1 MRKENENGAIV
12 VEATISLSVFIFVIF
27 TILSIVNI
35 CYIQAK
41 MSTAL
46 DTAAREISQ
55 YSYLYFK
62 GEFDK
67 KVGSMMAAGTD
78 AGAKVD
84 TIAKGVG
91 DFIDAFK
98 KGDMSNTIN
107 QGKESYDSIKG
118 SIDEI
123 VKDPKAFALGVAKGG
138 LAALIG
144 DGQNAATR
152 ELAKAFLKKHLSDFE
167 GDTPEA
173 FLKRYRV
180 VDGESGLNFN
190 STYIKFAT
198 ANGEGVGRIKLV
210 LTYKVQVIQL
220 LNIDIKMTFRN
231 YSATDAWGCE
241 NSKIAGGAKSAAI
254 LPPRRRLL
262 T

>member
-67 KVGSMMAAGTD
+67 KVGSMMAAGAD

-118 SIDEI
+118 S
-123 VKDPKAFALGVAKGG
+123 
-138 LAALIG
+138 
-144 DGQNAATR
+144 R
-152 ELAKAFLKKHLSDFE
+152 
-167 GDTPEA
+167 
-173 FLKRYRV
+173 
-180 VDGESGLNFN
+180 
-190 STYIKFAT
+190 
-198 ANGEGVGRIKLV
+198 
-210 LTYKVQVIQL
+210 
-220 LNIDIKMTFRN
+220 
-231 YSATDAWGCE
+231 
-241 NSKIAGGAKSAAI
+241 
-254 LPPRRRLL
+254 
-262 T
+262 